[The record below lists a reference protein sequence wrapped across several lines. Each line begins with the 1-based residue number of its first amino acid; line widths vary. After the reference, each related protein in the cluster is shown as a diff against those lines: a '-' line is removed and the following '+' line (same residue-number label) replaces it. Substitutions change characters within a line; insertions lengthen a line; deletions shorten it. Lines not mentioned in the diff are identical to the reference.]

1 MISFGYYLVNEE
13 NGELWE
19 VEYDKSNFKT
29 SDIPSI
35 RKSALTIKDVIKY
48 NYKIKTFKEVVSLI
62 PYPQLP

>member
-13 NGELWE
+13 NDELWE
-19 VEYDKSNFKT
+19 VEYDKSNYKT

-35 RKSALTIKDVIKY
+35 RKSTLSIKDVIKY